1 MEKNNE
7 CTLGIKGLE
16 CPQCAAKIEHNLN
29 ALDEIK
35 AATVDVLGKKI
46 VINPNKK
53 FSSEDITKL
62 VQKEVDRVEEG
73 VTVLMPN
80 SAIEEDEEIEETK
93 ENFKSIRNR
102 FILGAIILAAAIF
115 VPKNLFVPRLIL
127 FLISYFTVG
136 YDVLFKAVK
145 NIKKGQIFDEN
156 FLMAIATLGAFAIKE
171 FPEAVSVMLFY
182 QIGEM
187 FQDLAVGKS
196 RKSITSLMNI
206 RPDYANLKIEG
217 EIKKVLPKEVKLGD
231 IIVIKPG
238 EKVALDGKI
247 TNGSSTFD
255 TSALTGEAIPRTFE
269 IGDEILSGFINT
281 TNLVEIEVTK
291 SFENST
297 ISKILDLVQNASSKK
312 SKTENFITKFARFYT
327 PAVVIIALL
336 IAILPMIFV
345 KDAQFSTWLYRALI
359 FLVVSCPCA
368 LVVSI
373 PLGFFGGIGGASK
386 NGILIKGANYLEA
399 LNNLETVVFDKT
411 GTLTK
416 GKFKVYEIN
425 VQNSKYTKDDLLKYA
440 AIAESF
446 SNHPIAQSIVLE
458 YEKNNKKLEKT
469 DSSEFEFEEIAGHG
483 VKVKYEN
490 NEILAGNLK
499 LLKKENVE
507 AAEKDAVGTVVY
519 VAKDGKY
526 LGNLII
532 ADEIKEDAKKTIE
545 ELNNLGI
552 KNVVMLTG
560 DNRKIGENV
569 ASKLN
574 ISKVFTDLLPLGKVE
589 KMEEFLKNKST
600 NGKVLFVGDGIND
613 APVLARADIGVAMGG
628 VGSDAAIEAA
638 DMIIMNDEPSKIVTA
653 LKIAKKTKKIVW
665 QNIIFALGVKI
676 IILVMGALGFATMW
690 EAVFGDVGVA
700 LIAILNATRAL
711 TYKEN

>member
-336 IAILPMIFV
+336 IAILPMIFI

-416 GKFKVYEIN
+416 GKFKVSEIN

-490 NEILAGNLK
+490 SEILAGNLK
-499 LLKKENVE
+499 LLKKENIE

-569 ASKLN
+569 ASKLK

>member
-80 SAIEEDEEIEETK
+80 SAIEEDEEIEETE

-327 PAVVIIALL
+327 PAVVTIALL

-416 GKFKVYEIN
+416 GKFKVSEIN

-490 NEILAGNLK
+490 SEILAGNLK
-499 LLKKENVE
+499 LLKKENIE
-507 AAEKDAVGTVVY
+507 AAEKNAVGTVVY

-569 ASKLN
+569 ASKLK

>member
-416 GKFKVYEIN
+416 GKFKVSEIN
-425 VQNSKYTKDDLLKYA
+425 IQNSKYTKDDLLKYA

-499 LLKKENVE
+499 LLKKENIE

-532 ADEIKEDAKKTIE
+532 ADEIKEDAKKTVE

-613 APVLARADIGVAMGG
+613 APVLARSDIGVAMGG

-711 TYKEN
+711 TYEEN